1 MHGALDAFTEF
12 ERGADD
18 SLLIGIGV
26 LRKEAAADMYMAWTS
41 AHSDACKRGLI
52 QEELIRYLTLCT
64 SETRFDKAWARFKN
78 AFKSKGYK
86 ESFIEAK

>member
-1 MHGALDAFTEF
+1 
-12 ERGADD
+12 
-18 SLLIGIGV
+18 
-26 LRKEAAADMYMAWTS
+26 MYMAWTS

-86 ESFIEAK
+86 ESFIEAKQSGLKLGKGGFRQAQEGQGLRQNVHSHSSEA